1 MFLCHKAGDGLV
13 DIAQAALKSRPFCCW
28 VIMLDI
34 MKPRV
39 ENTEKMGHKPKF
51 PWPYVN
57 PGLKGPS
64 EKVTWL
70 KP

>member
-1 MFLCHKAGDGLV
+1 
-13 DIAQAALKSRPFCCW
+13 
-28 VIMLDI
+28 MLDI
-34 MKPRV
+34 VKPRV